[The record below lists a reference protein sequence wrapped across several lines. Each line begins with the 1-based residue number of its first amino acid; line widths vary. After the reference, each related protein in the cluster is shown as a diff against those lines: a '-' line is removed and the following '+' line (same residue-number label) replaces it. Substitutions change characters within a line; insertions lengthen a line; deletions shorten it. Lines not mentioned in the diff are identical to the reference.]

1 MMHSFNL
8 VKPTLEDILKPGFST
23 PVGAP
28 MIPPYPFEFRNVE
41 VMTLVYRTTKEAVNI
56 HLPPPLLPASDIVMV
71 HIYNMNDTDWIGRYN
86 ESNVMLACNLE
97 GTDVT
102 GGYSPFLF
110 LSSAVGVSH
119 GREVQGQPKKYGK
132 PKIKFKGDLIVGT
145 IKRNGID
152 VFTATMPYKQ
162 QKGDI
167 SKLREY
173 FDFSTNINLK
183 VIDHIDERPAIR
195 QLTSR
200 KLTDLK
206 IHECWAGPCTVEI
219 RPNAQAPLFR
229 LPVTDML
236 AGYYWRA
243 DFKLIKGEIIYDYLK
258 DEHK

>member
-1 MMHSFNL
+1 MHAFDL
-8 VKPTLEDILKPGFST
+8 IKPTINDILKPGFST
-23 PVGAP
+23 PIGAP

-41 VMTLVYRTTKEAVNI
+41 VMTLVYRTAEEAVNK
-56 HLPPPLLPASDIVMV
+56 HLPPPLLPVSDIVMV
-71 HIYNMNDTDWIGRYN
+71 HIYNMNDTDWIGPYN
-86 ESNVMLACNLE
+86 ESNIMLNCSLE
-97 GTDVT
+97 GSNIA

-110 LSSAVGVSH
+110 LSSAIGVSH
-119 GREVQGQPKKYGK
+119 GREVQGQPKKYAR
-132 PKIKFKGDLIVGT
+132 PKIEFREDLIVGT
-145 IKRNGID
+145 IERNGID
-152 VFTATMPYKQ
+152 VFTATIPYKQ

-167 SKLREY
+167 TNLKEY

-206 IHECWAGPCTVEI
+206 IHECWVGPCTVEI

-229 LPVTDML
+229 LPVIYML

-243 DFKLIKGEIIYDYLK
+243 DFKLVKGEIIYDYLK
-258 DEHK
+258 AGNK

>member
-1 MMHSFNL
+1 MKSFDL
-8 VKPTLEDILKPGFST
+8 VRPTIADILQPGFST
-23 PVGAP
+23 PIGAP

-41 VMTLVYRTTKEAVNI
+41 VMTIVYRTTKDAVSK
-56 HLPPPLLPASDIVMV
+56 HLPPPLSPASDIVMV
-71 HIYNMNDTDWIGRYN
+71 HVYNMNDTDWIGSFN
-86 ESNVMLACNLE
+86 ESNVMIDCTLE
-97 GTDVT
+97 GTNVA

-110 LSSAVGVSH
+110 LSSAIGVSH
-119 GREVQGQPKKYGK
+119 GREVQGQPKKYGE
-132 PKIKFKGDLIVGT
+132 PKIEFRDDLIVGT

-167 SKLREY
+167 SDLKAY

-183 VIDHIDERPAIR
+183 VIDHIDGRAAIR

-206 IHECWAGPCTVEI
+206 IHECWVGPCTVEL

-236 AGYYWRA
+236 VGCYWRA
-243 DFKLIKGEIIYDYLK
+243 DFKLIKGEIVYDYL
-258 DEHK
+258 DEEKKG